1 MVNPRFSVQGLHP
14 ALGALVTGLDFSRP
28 LDADRVSEIKA
39 LWMEH
44 HVLVFRCGEISD
56 EAHIRF
62 SRHFGE
68 LELFPEADQRSSR
81 HPEIF
86 RVSNVDEAGRIRSSD
101 DPIDAYLRIVEFW
114 HTDSAYRRIPS
125 LGAILHGIAVPDEGG
140 ETLFANLLR
149 VYEEMPAGL
158 RRRVDDRIGRFSYE
172 RVRDFARPGHRQLGA
187 SEKAT
192 VPAVQHALLRRH
204 SDRGGRVS
212 LYISPLNMEGIVDM
226 PDAAAM
232 ALIDELTAF
241 ATQERFVYRHR
252 WQAGDLLMWDNR
264 CTMHQVMPYD
274 RARQRRVMHRTALAG
289 VDPVIPASA
298 GA

>member
-1 MVNPRFSVQGLHP
+1 MVNRELSVQRLHP

-44 HVLVFRCGEISD
+44 HVLVFRGGEISD
-56 EAHIRF
+56 DEHIRF

-86 RVSNVDEAGRIRSSD
+86 RVANVDEAGRIRSSD

-114 HTDSAYRRIPS
+114 HTDSAYRAIPS
-125 LGAILHGIAVPDEGG
+125 LGAILHGIAVPAQGG
-140 ETLFANLLR
+140 ETLFASMFR
-149 VYEEMPAGL
+149 VYEEMPVELRHRVAG
-158 RRRVDDRIGRFSYE
+158 RVGRFSYE
-172 RVRDFARPGHRQLGA
+172 RIRDFARPGHRQLT
-187 SEKAT
+187 AT
-192 VPAVQHALLRRH
+192 ERAAVPAVEHALLRSH
-204 SDRGGRVS
+204 PDRDGRIS
-212 LYISPLNMEGIVDM
+212 LYLSPLNMEGIGGLAE
-226 PDAAAM
+226 PEAL

-241 ATQERFVYRHR
+241 ATQDRFVYRHR
-252 WQAGDLLMWDNR
+252 WQSGDLLMWDNR

-274 RARQRRVMHRTALAG
+274 RKHQKRVMHRTALAG
-289 VDPVIPASA
+289 TDPVAPAL
-298 GA
+298 

>member
-1 MVNPRFSVQGLHP
+1 MANSKLVVDSLHP
-14 ALGALVTGLDFSRP
+14 SLGVVVTGLDFSRP
-28 LDADRVSEIKA
+28 LDADRVAEVRA
-39 LWMEH
+39 LWMQH
-44 HVLVFRCGEISD
+44 HILVFRCGDISD
-56 EAHIRF
+56 ADHIRF

-86 RVSNVDEAGRIRSSD
+86 RVSNVDEAGHIRASD

-114 HTDSAYRRIPS
+114 HTDSAYRSIPS
-125 LGAILHGIAVPDEGG
+125 LGAILHGIAVPDQGG

-149 VYEEMPAGL
+149 VYEEMPEGL
-158 RRRVDDRIGRFSYE
+158 RRRVVGRVGRFSYE
-172 RVRDFARPGHRQLGA
+172 RIRDFARPGHRQLTTL
-187 SEKAT
+187 EKAT
-192 VPAVQHALLRRH
+192 VPAVQHALQRSH
-204 SDRGGRVS
+204 PDRGGRIS

-226 PDAAAM
+226 PDAEAM
-232 ALIDELTAF
+232 GLIDELTAF

-274 RARQRRVMHRTALAG
+274 RARQRRIMHRTALAG
-289 VDPVIPASA
+289 VDPVVPASPSA
-298 GA
+298 